1 MRHGA
6 VVLIA
11 LLAAGLGVGAGLL
24 VSGPGPVWR
33 TELGQRA
40 LQAAAETAKPPP
52 EGVPMARRG
61 DPLPAM
67 LLPALSGGQVQLPEA
82 YAGRPLLINFWA
94 SWCAPCVKEMP
105 ELDRYARTQG
115 AGGVQVVGIAL
126 DDAASVQ
133 AFLARVPVSY
143 PILLD
148 MPGPADS
155 SVQVGNVMSVLPYT
169 VLVGADGRILRQ
181 RSGLF
186 DPGELEGFARPAAP

>member
-6 VVLIA
+6 VVLVA

-40 LQAAAETAKPPP
+40 LQVAAETAKPPP
-52 EGVPMARRG
+52 EGVPLARKG
-61 DPLPAM
+61 DPLPG
-67 LLPALSGGQVQLPEA
+67 LLLTALSGGQVRLPDA

-115 AGGVQVVGIAL
+115 ANGVQVVGIAL

-133 AFLARVPVSY
+133 AFLARVPVNY

-148 MPGPADS
+148 TPGPADS

-169 VLVGADGRILRQ
+169 VLVSADGRILRQ

-186 DPGELEGFARPAAP
+186 DPGELEGFARPAGD